1 MLRSRVFLGG
11 QAVSMLIDGLAIL
24 AVPLLV
30 LQLTGSPVAAVLASL
45 PASAGYLAAGLP
57 AGVLVDRVDPWLV
70 LISGDV
76 IRAPASAPARLAHPA
91 RPAPRRPAWPARLR
105 CDRRH
110 ELLAGTMRRLE
121 LRRVHIDAKLLHLA
135 VGVSAPWAWIGELRY
150 SVRPHAHAEPRG
162 AGRALVHG

>member
-11 QAVSMLIDGLAIL
+11 QAVSMLGDGLAIL

-45 PASAGYLAAGLP
+45 PGSVGYLAAGLP

-76 IRAPASAPARLAHPA
+76 IRALIFFALFLLTGS
-91 RPAPRRPAWPARLR
+91 PR
-105 CDRRH
+105 
-110 ELLAGTMRRLE
+110 
-121 LRRVHIDAKLLHLA
+121 
-135 VGVSAPWAWIGELRY
+135 VSAWSSPTGP
-150 SVRPHAHAEPRG
+150 V
-162 AGRALVHG
+162 AGPVG